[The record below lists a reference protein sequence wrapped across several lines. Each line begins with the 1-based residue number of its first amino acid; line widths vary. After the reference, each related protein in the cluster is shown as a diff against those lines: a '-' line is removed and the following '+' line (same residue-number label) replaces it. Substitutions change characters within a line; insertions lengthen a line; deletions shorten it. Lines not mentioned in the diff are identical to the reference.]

1 MMFTQFFGLKYNPFT
16 KEIPVSELFQGSDF
30 IELESRLRYIQS
42 NRGIFLLTA
51 EAGTG
56 KTTALRRFVSG
67 LNPGL
72 YQPCYY
78 SLTTVTVM
86 DFYRG
91 LIMKL
96 GEEPTHR
103 KINMFEQL
111 QKLIYSSYH
120 DKRITPLIIIDEAQ
134 SLSNKV
140 LDDLRILF
148 NFSMDSENPFILI
161 LAGQASLRNRLQMG
175 INTPLRQRINV
186 KFHLQGLKKEELK
199 EYVQSRLKYAGAME
213 TNLFSD
219 SALDSIFTITKGV
232 PRQVNNLVT
241 SCLMYA
247 CTRQV
252 RFLDE
257 EVVYQANQDIEL

>member
-1 MMFTQFFGLKYNPFT
+1 MFTQFFGFKYNPFT
-16 KEIPVSELFQGSDF
+16 KEIPVQELFQGSDF
-30 IELESRLRYIQS
+30 LELESRLKYIQS
-42 NRGIFLLTA
+42 TRGIFLLTA

-56 KTTALRRFVSG
+56 KTTALRQFCNG

-72 YQPCYY
+72 FKPCYY

-91 LIMKL
+91 LILRL
-96 GEEPTHR
+96 GEEPTFR
-103 KINMFEQL
+103 KVNMFEQL
-111 QKLIYSSYH
+111 QRLIYSSYH
-120 DKRITPLIIIDEAQ
+120 DQRVTPFIIIDEAQ
-134 SLSNKV
+134 CLSNKV

-148 NFSMDSENPFILI
+148 NFSMDSENPFVLV
-161 LAGQASLRNRLQMG
+161 LAGQTSLRNRLQMG

-186 KFHLQGLKKEELK
+186 KYHLQGLKKEELSD
-199 EYVQSRLKYAGAME
+199 YICSRLKYAGFQEA
-213 TNLFSD
+213 NLFSD

-241 SCLMYA
+241 GCLMYA
-247 CTRQV
+247 CANRL
-252 RFLDE
+252 RLLNE

>member
-1 MMFTQFFGLKYNPFT
+1 MFVQFFSLKFNPFT
-16 KEIPVSELFQGSDF
+16 KEIPVSELFQGEDF
-30 IELESRLRYIQS
+30 LELESRLRYIQS
-42 NRGIFLLTA
+42 SRGIFLLTA

-56 KTTALRRFVSG
+56 KTTALRQFVNG

-72 YQPCYY
+72 YQSCYY

-91 LIMKL
+91 LIMRL

-103 KINMFEQL
+103 KVNMFEQL

-120 DKRITPLIIIDEAQ
+120 DKRITPFIIIDEAQ
-134 SLSNKV
+134 CLSNKV

-161 LAGQASLRNRLQMG
+161 LAGQSSLRNRLQMG

-186 KFHLQGLKKEELK
+186 KFHLQGLKRVELK
-199 EYVQSRLKYAGAME
+199 DYIQSRLKYAGAMDLD
-213 TNLFSD
+213 LFSD
-219 SALDSIFTITKGV
+219 SALDSIFTITNGV

-241 SCLMYA
+241 GCLMYA
-247 CTRQV
+247 CSRQL